1 MIAKEQLTIRLKQYI
16 NSQITQIS
24 KNNPIIAFMKPLLTR
39 ALDKN
44 FNKIDGY
51 LSLISDDEGNIDA
64 ENILSEMIESI
75 IHTNTFNINAPI
87 IGNIEIGN
95 SQIKVNIPFTDKR
108 LVFNYQDLQILKQAL
123 IGEDCITNINE

>member
-24 KNNPIIAFMKPLLTR
+24 KNKPIIAFMKPLLTR

-51 LSLISDDEGNIDA
+51 LNLISDNEGNIDA

-108 LVFNYQDLQILKQAL
+108 LVFNSQDLQLLKQAL

>member
-24 KNNPIIAFMKPLLTR
+24 KNNPIIAFMKPSLTR

-95 SQIKVNIPFTDKR
+95 SQIKINIPFTDKR
-108 LVFNYQDLQILKQAL
+108 LVFNSQDLQLLKQAL

>member
-1 MIAKEQLTIRLKQYI
+1 MIAKEQLIMRLKQYI
-16 NSQITQIS
+16 TNQIAQIS
-24 KNNPIIAFMKPLLTR
+24 KDNPIIAFIKPLLDR

-44 FNKIDGY
+44 FNKINSY
-51 LSLISDDEGNIDA
+51 LSLISDDYGNIDA
-64 ENILSEMIESI
+64 ENILSEMIENVT
-75 IHTNTFNINAPI
+75 HTNTFSINAPV

-108 LVFNYQDLQILKQAL
+108 LVFNSQDLQLLKQAL

>member
-1 MIAKEQLTIRLKQYI
+1 MIAKEQLTIRLRQYI
-16 NSQITQIS
+16 TNQIAQIS
-24 KNNPIIAFMKPLLTR
+24 KDNPIIAFMKPLLTR

-44 FNKIDGY
+44 FNKIDSY
-51 LSLISDDEGNIDA
+51 LSLIGDDEGNIDA

-75 IHTNTFNINAPI
+75 THTNTFNINAPI

-108 LVFNYQDLQILKQAL
+108 LVFNHQDLQILKQAL
-123 IGEDCITNINE
+123 IGEDCITNVNE

>member
-44 FNKIDGY
+44 FNKIGSY

-75 IHTNTFNINAPI
+75 IHTNTFNINTPI

-95 SQIKVNIPFTDKR
+95 GQIKINIPLTDKR
-108 LVFNYQDLQILKQAL
+108 LVFNNQDLQTLKYAL
-123 IGEDCITNINE
+123 VKDANAVDSK

>member
-51 LSLISDDEGNIDA
+51 LNLISDDEGNIDA

-108 LVFNYQDLQILKQAL
+108 LVFNSQDLQLLKQAL

>member
-44 FNKIDGY
+44 FNKIDSY

-87 IGNIEIGN
+87 IGN

-108 LVFNYQDLQILKQAL
+108 LVFNSQDLQLLKQAL

>member
-64 ENILSEMIESI
+64 ENILSEMIESVSK
-75 IHTNTFNINAPI
+75 TTTFNINTPI

-108 LVFNYQDLQILKQAL
+108 LVFNSQDLQLLKQAL

>member
-1 MIAKEQLTIRLKQYI
+1 MIAKEQLIMRLKQYI
-16 NSQITQIS
+16 TNQIAQIS
-24 KNNPIIAFMKPLLTR
+24 KDNPIIAFIKPLLDR

-44 FNKIDGY
+44 FNKINSY

-64 ENILSEMIESI
+64 ENILSEMIENVT
-75 IHTNTFNINAPI
+75 HTNTFSINAPV

-95 SQIKVNIPFTDKR
+95 SQIKINIPFTDKR
-108 LVFNYQDLQILKQAL
+108 LVFNSQDLQLLKQAL